1 MPVGRAE
8 DIERAGRILAE
19 TASSPARVI
28 LFGSHARGDP
38 RPGSD
43 LDFLV
48 VERELKDRREER
60 VRLRMALDGFRVP
73 IDVVVVSERH
83 AERWGGVEGT
93 MLHDALREGRVLA
106 EPA

>member
-1 MPVGRAE
+1 MARAD

-19 TASSPARVI
+19 TARSPARVI
-28 LFGSHARGDP
+28 LFGSHARGEAGP
-38 RPGSD
+38 ESD

-48 VERELKDRREER
+48 VERELPDRRGER

-83 AERWGGVEGT
+83 VDEWGEVEGT
-93 MLHDALREGRVLA
+93 MLHSALREGRVLA
-106 EPA
+106 ESP